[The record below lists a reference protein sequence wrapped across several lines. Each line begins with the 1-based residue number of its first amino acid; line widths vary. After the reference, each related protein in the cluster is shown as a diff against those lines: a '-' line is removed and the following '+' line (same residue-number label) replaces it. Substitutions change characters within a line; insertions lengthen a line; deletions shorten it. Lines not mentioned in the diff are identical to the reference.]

1 MNLPRENTVL
11 ARNHTGL
18 WIELVLVSIFL
29 AACTGAP
36 ITLPGPKPTQTS
48 SLPTAQ
54 TTVIHTPGAEPA
66 LRAYLDALLKEDYA
80 SMYAM
85 LAQASRAA
93 LNQDDLAARYTD
105 ALNTMSVS
113 KMDYNILSSLTNP
126 QTAQVA
132 FHFVYHT
139 VLFGDL
145 GRDMTA
151 NLLLENSDWKIQWD
165 DSLILPELAGGK
177 HLVATHVQ
185 PARGDIYDRNGNA
198 IATQTDA
205 DALGLIDGE
214 VSDENAS
221 ALFNRLFNLT
231 GIRPEIIRSLYDS
244 YPAGLYVPVGEAS
257 SAAVDKSG
265 VTNFSGVSVN
275 PYTSRFYEPNV
286 APHAVGYTLYISKED
301 VNKYKR
307 LGYNGSERVGIE
319 GIEKWGET
327 YLHGRDAA
335 TLSVEGESNVLAQ
348 VTAQP
353 ADSIT
358 LTIDKDLQQQA
369 QNAMD
374 GLPGAIVVMEVNT
387 GKVLALVSSPGYD
400 PNLYDTNNF
409 NMQWGLENMLND
421 PAQPTFNRATQGQY
435 PLGSVF
441 KIITM
446 AAALESGV
454 FTPASTFDCTYAYTE
469 IPGKTLYDWTWQHC
483 QDEKARTGNDTCN
496 GVNAQP
502 SGILTLP
509 EGLMRSCDPWFY
521 HIGYTLYNQDGG
533 KYKNDISNMARGFGL
548 GKATGIGQVAEAEG
562 NIPDPTDGLDAT
574 SIAIGQG
581 KVLVTPLQVATF
593 VSAVAN
599 GGTLYR
605 PQLVQQIQPVSG
617 DPINVFK
624 PQANGT
630 LPVKPENLKVIQD
643 AMREVAR
650 NTRGTAYYTLGN
662 FAIPVAAKTGTAES
676 SAIEPHA
683 WFAGYSLNN
692 NPDKPDIAVAVL
704 VDNQGEGATWAAPI
718 FRRVM
723 EIYFFGHPQTIYPWE
738 SGFGVINPDYGIPAT
753 PTPQP

>member
-1 MNLPRENTVL
+1 MKISR
-11 ARNHTGL
+11 
-18 WIELVLVSIFL
+18 WIKLLLVPLFL
-29 AACTGAP
+29 AACTGGP
-36 ITLPGPKPTQTS
+36 ISLPGPKPTKTS

-54 TTVIHTPGAEPA
+54 TTVIHTPVAEPA
-66 LRAYLDALLKEDYA
+66 MRAYLDALLKEDYA
-80 SMYAM
+80 SMYGR
-85 LAQASRAA
+85 LAQASRDA
-93 LNQDDLAARYTD
+93 LSQDDFTARYTD

-113 KMDYNILSSLTNP
+113 RMEYNILSSLTNP

-145 GRDMTA
+145 GRDLTA
-151 NLLLENSDWKIQWD
+151 KLLLENGDWKIQWE

-177 HLVATHVQ
+177 KLVASHVP

-198 IATQTDA
+198 IVTQTDA
-205 DALGLIDGE
+205 DALGL
-214 VSDENAS
+214 VSGDVSEENAN
-221 ALFNRLFNLT
+221 ALYNILWKLT
-231 GIRPEIIRSLYDS
+231 GTRPETIRSIYDAYAS
-244 YPAGLYVPVGEAS
+244 GLYVPVGEAS
-257 SAAVDKSG
+257 AAAVNKSG

-275 PYTSRFYEPNV
+275 PYSSRFYEPNV

-301 VNKYKR
+301 VTKYKR
-307 LGYNGSERVGIE
+307 LGYNGTERVGIE
-319 GIEKWGET
+319 GIEKWGED
-327 YLHGRDAA
+327 YLHGKDAA
-335 TLSVEGESNVLAQ
+335 SLSIEGESSNVLAQ
-348 VTAQP
+348 SPSKP

-358 LTIDKDLQQQA
+358 LTIDKDLQQQT
-369 QNAMD
+369 QDAMD

-387 GKVLALVSSPGYD
+387 GKVLAIVSSPGYD

-409 NMQWGLENMLND
+409 NMRWSLENMLND

-454 FTPASTFDCTYAYTE
+454 FTPASSFDCTYEYTE
-469 IPGKTLYDWTWQHC
+469 LPGKTLYDWTWQHC
-483 QDEKARTGNDTCN
+483 QDEKASTGNDTCSK
-496 GVNAQP
+496 ASSQP
-502 SGILTLP
+502 SGTLTLP

-521 HIGYTLYNQDGG
+521 HIGYTLYTQEDG
-533 KYKNDISNMARGFGL
+533 KYKNDISNMARAFGL
-548 GKATGIGQVAEAEG
+548 GKATGIEQVAEAEG
-562 NIPDPTDGLDAT
+562 SIPDATDGLDAT

-581 KVLVTPLQVATF
+581 KVTVTPLQVATF
-593 VSAVAN
+593 ISAVAN

-605 PQLVQQIQPVSG
+605 PQLVEKIQPVSG
-617 DPINVFK
+617 DAINVFR

-630 LPVKPENLKVIQD
+630 LPIKPENLKVVQD

-676 SAIEPHA
+676 SAVEPHA
-683 WFAGYSLNN
+683 WFAGYSINN

-704 VDNQGEGATWAAPI
+704 VDNQGEGAVWAAPI
-718 FRRVM
+718 LRRVM
-723 EIYFFGHPQTIYPWE
+723 EIYFFGHPQTIYDWE
-738 SGFGVINPDYGIPAT
+738 KTFGVVDPEYGIPAT
-753 PTPQP
+753 PTPKP